1 MAGWTS
7 VRACQRR
14 VRLVPPPQPDGMDKL
29 RPLLGLEAQVILAST
44 VREFRVK
51 GLGICMAAAHTG
63 KSRTNCHFQPSR
75 SSRKPHARLLL
86 LGLCTANF
94 GNEG

>member
-51 GLGICMAAAHTG
+51 GLGIMHGSGAHGKIPYELPYPAFAVLTQAARTAAA
-63 KSRTNCHFQPSR
+63 
-75 SSRKPHARLLL
+75 ARLVH
-86 LGLCTANF
+86 CEF
-94 GNEG
+94 R